1 MNENIDL
8 TKILKDCPEGWEF
21 WSDNYGKVRFKCI
34 SKDNRQPIFVK
45 RADGITEYYTK
56 EGWCNNEFP
65 ASCLLWPSKDCRDW
79 SKFTAPWLKKK
90 PKHKFLVGQYITDG
104 YVGGQITSIEDHFFC
119 YKIVDFMRGINRTIP
134 FALQDNYHLWTIQDA
149 KEGDVLSFY
158 SEYKGNKMVQVG
170 IIEKY
175 VGKHGGCSNTF
186 KIHVGV
192 NWDNNLQIGEY
203 MGCSDIHPATKEQ
216 HDALMK
222 AINDAGYKWKAET
235 KTLEKLIQPKFKVGD
250 KIVNVPMKYWGASV
264 TQGTISKITEDKY
277 IFSDGSCMSISNQ
290 DSWDLVFDKKPK
302 FDPKILK
309 PFDKVLVRDKSCYN
323 WMCELFSYIKTESE
337 FKYWCISNGYK
348 YCIPY
353 NDDTKH
359 LLGTNRE
366 ATEYYRYW
374 ED

>member
-1 MNENIDL
+1 MNENINL
-8 TKILKDCPEGWEF
+8 TKILKNCPKGTEFYHAAYGRVWFICIDLDRSYPIRLSFSKEISDDVSVTSEGFINKNHNGE
-21 WSDNYGKVRFKCI
+21 
-34 SKDNRQPIFVK
+34 
-45 RADGITEYYTK
+45 
-56 EGWCNNEFP
+56 
-65 ASCLLWPSKDCRDW
+65 CLLFPSKDQRDW
-79 SKFTAPWLKKK
+79 SKFTAPWLQND
-90 PKHKFLVGQYITDG
+90 PEYKFLVGQYITDG

-119 YKIVDFMRGINRTIP
+119 YKIVDFMRGIHRTIP

-149 KEGDVLSFY
+149 KDGDVLSFY

-175 VGKHGGCSNTF
+175 VGKYGGCSNTF
-186 KIHVGV
+186 KIYVGV
-192 NWDNNLQIGEY
+192 NWDNKLQIGEY

-216 HDALMK
+216 RDALMK

-235 KTLEKLIQPKFKVGD
+235 KTLEKLIQPKF
-250 KIVNVPMKYWGASV
+250 
-264 TQGTISKITEDKY
+264 
-277 IFSDGSCMSISNQ
+277 
-290 DSWDLVFDKKPK
+290 
-302 FDPKILK
+302 DPKILK
-309 PFDKVLVRDKSCYN
+309 PFDKVLVRDKSYYN

-359 LLGTNRE
+359 LVGTNRE
-366 ATEYYRYW
+366 APEFYRYW